1 MKALGL
7 EGGDKEKGI
16 LVLILFVVLAL
27 FEEGGVGKSHWVTRP
42 ERRER
47 VGEEG
52 LGVSSV
58 VDGGSCGG
66 GAVVVVLVVV
76 RVVVSGGVSFSSVLG
91 VRGNGL
97 SCRVTGSGAET

>member
-1 MKALGL
+1 M
-7 EGGDKEKGI
+7 
-16 LVLILFVVLAL
+16 LILFVVVAL
-27 FEEGGVGKSHWVTRP
+27 PEDGGVGKSHWVTRP

-47 VGEEG
+47 VGGEEG

-58 VDGGSCGG
+58 ADGGDC

-97 SCRVTGSGAET
+97 SCRVTGSGVEA

>member
-1 MKALGL
+1 M
-7 EGGDKEKGI
+7 
-16 LVLILFVVLAL
+16 LILFVVLAL

-47 VGEEG
+47 VGGEEG

-76 RVVVSGGVSFSSVLG
+76 MVVVSGGVSFSSVLG

>member
-1 MKALGL
+1 M
-7 EGGDKEKGI
+7 
-16 LVLILFVVLAL
+16 LILFVVLAL
-27 FEEGGVGKSHWVTRP
+27 PEDGGVGKSHWVTRP

-47 VGEEG
+47 VGGEEG

-58 VDGGSCGG
+58 VDGGDCGGGGG

-97 SCRVTGSGAET
+97 SCRVTGSGVEA